1 VSLMTT
7 FPLTWLPTKHKWRY
21 RQERICHYAHLPIR
35 CKET

>member
-7 FPLTWLPTKHKWRY
+7 FPLTWLPTKPKWRY
-21 RQERICHYAHLPIR
+21 RHESVGHYARLPIR